1 MWSKSKLA
9 HTVEQETNVSL
20 QKNKRIYIYIYN
32 SKQILYIF
40 EYRKMQEL
48 SFSRF
53 ICFKNLNF
61 RRKA

>member
-20 QKNKRIYIYIYN
+20 QKNKRIYIY